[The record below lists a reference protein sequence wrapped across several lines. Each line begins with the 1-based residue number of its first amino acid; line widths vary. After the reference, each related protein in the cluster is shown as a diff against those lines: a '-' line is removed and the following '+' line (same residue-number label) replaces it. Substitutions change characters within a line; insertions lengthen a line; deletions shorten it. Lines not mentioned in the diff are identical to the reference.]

1 MFVLKYFYILKM
13 QVLMLS
19 RIISKKPEIEKYIS
33 GGASCNEKK
42 QMMVNN
48 KQSIIRII

>member
-1 MFVLKYFYILKM
+1 M

-33 GGASCNEKK
+33 GGAFSNEK
-42 QMMVNN
+42 N
-48 KQSIIRII
+48 K